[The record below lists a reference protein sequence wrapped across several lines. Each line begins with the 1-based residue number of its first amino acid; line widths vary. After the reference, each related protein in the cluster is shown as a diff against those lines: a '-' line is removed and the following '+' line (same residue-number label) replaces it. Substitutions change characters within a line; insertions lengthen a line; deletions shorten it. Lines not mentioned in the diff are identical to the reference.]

1 MEWQLT
7 VTRKAEYER
16 AMRTAQDIEA
26 NIGSSQYRISKL
38 IDVRK
43 DMDIQIKKWWDEVI
57 KEMSLD
63 NTKDYMITMDGV
75 IKDVSKNETSAIP
88 TPPAPVAQTLDT
100 KAVSDLK

>member
-1 MEWQLT
+1 M
-7 VTRKAEYER
+7 RAELDE
-16 AMRTAQDIEA
+16 T
-26 NIGSSQYRISKL
+26 L
-38 IDVRK
+38 
-43 DMDIQIKKWWDEVI
+43 KKWWDEVI